1 MSNYSVNTNN
11 NNDNNNNNEQFVP
24 ILTEFQI
31 VLGAH
36 TNTIEGCWRHA
47 KKFILPK
54 QPRTAQELQLLLYV
68 YMWRKW
74 RCQDW
79 PGGAFS
85 RLLSDIAL
93 YYR

>member
-1 MSNYSVNTNN
+1 MSNYSDNTNN

-24 ILTEFQI
+24 ILMEFQI

-68 YMWRKW
+68 YMWRK
-74 RCQDW
+74 
-79 PGGAFS
+79 
-85 RLLSDIAL
+85 
-93 YYR
+93 